1 MSVAHRK
8 LSRLPLTLYGSL
20 KEPYE
25 GDRDDGAD
33 ATAAALR
40 DAICFKL
47 RAQRKTG
54 GNESSIEGVTTVGD
68 LLLLSPL
75 ALLRILDPLL
85 TYGTMLSLFYFVC
98 Q

>member
-1 MSVAHRK
+1 MSVSHRK

-25 GDRDDGAD
+25 GDCDDREDAD
-33 ATAAALR
+33 AAVAAFR
-40 DAICFKL
+40 DAICSKL
-47 RAQRKTG
+47 KAHSRKTG
-54 GNESSIEGVTTVGD
+54 SNESSIEGVSTVGD

-85 TYGTMLSLFYFVC
+85 TYGTTAS
-98 Q
+98 